1 MIFEVDCMHT
11 SINNTRAAT
20 QIETWEAFSGC
31 SIANLVPEHG
41 QAGN

>member
-1 MIFEVDCMHT
+1 MIFKVEYAYIYNSH
-11 SINNTRAAT
+11 AAT
-20 QIETWEAFSGC
+20 QIETWEAFPGC